1 MATPG
6 KKWFDKKYRCDAKM
20 ILTRPTHHVKFCR
33 LHSPT
38 SFILTCFY
46 FRWVTSMST
55 TRAWAFLSSQCLSIL
70 GSALSGIAIP
80 WLLLEQDPGA
90 GTASMVLSVQS
101 LAAIVA
107 MVFGSLMID
116 RIDKRRFC
124 MASDLTLCLG
134 LVLLVTL
141 YFLKILTPMVIV
153 LFVVLHAI
161 MGSLAHAAETA
172 LIPQIA
178 ASGSMSNHRING
190 LIGVFHNGGDLLGPV
205 LGGLIITSAGLAG
218 ALCLDS
224 ASFLASFLLYWFF
237 IPAGTGALA
246 APSEATTQPAPAV
259 QSIKAEMLGGVNQI
273 IHDPLLRCVTFASAV
288 INMVLTPFL
297 SLLILVLVKSRSGS
311 ALDAGVMLSC
321 FGVGGFLAS
330 ALFAWGGDRLRRH
343 PLPSMLLSLLAMLG
357 AFVALPLLD
366 GHAVLACLLAIGLCV
381 GYLGP
386 LEQTMVQDHA
396 QQDMLGRVLLAYSAS
411 RTLLVPLGYAITAM
425 ALAQFGVK
433 GACFAMAL
441 LLLLPALNLGGYLMK
456 RGGGL
461 DRS

>member
-1 MATPG
+1 
-6 KKWFDKKYRCDAKM
+6 
-20 ILTRPTHHVKFCR
+20 
-33 LHSPT
+33 
-38 SFILTCFY
+38 
-46 FRWVTSMST
+46 MST

-80 WLLLEQDPGA
+80 WLLLEKDPGA
-90 GTASMVLSVQS
+90 GIASMVLSSQS

-134 LVLLVTL
+134 LVLLVAL
-141 YFLKILTPMVIV
+141 YFLNRLTPLAIV

-237 IPAGTGALA
+237 IPASTGALPA
-246 APSEATTQPAPAV
+246 ASEATTPPAASEATAPAAPPV
-259 QSIKAEMLGGVNQI
+259 QSIKAEMLGGVKQI

-330 ALFAWGGDRLRRH
+330 ALFALGGERLRRH
-343 PLPSMLLSLLAMLG
+343 PLPAMMLSLLAMLG

-366 GHAVLACLLAIGLCV
+366 GNAVLPCLLLIGLCV

-441 LLLLPALNLGGYLMK
+441 LLLLPALNLGGYLLK

>member
-1 MATPG
+1 
-6 KKWFDKKYRCDAKM
+6 
-20 ILTRPTHHVKFCR
+20 
-33 LHSPT
+33 
-38 SFILTCFY
+38 
-46 FRWVTSMST
+46 MSN

-90 GTASMVLSVQS
+90 GTASMVLTFQS

-124 MASDLTLCLG
+124 MAADLTLCLG
-134 LVLLVTL
+134 LAFLVAL
-141 YFLKILTPMVIV
+141 YFLKLLTALPIV

-161 MGSLAHAAETA
+161 MKSLSYAAEMA

-178 ASGSMSNHRING
+178 ASGSMSNQRING

-205 LGGLIITSAGLAG
+205 LGGLIIASAGIVG

-224 ASFLASFLLYWFF
+224 ASFLVSFLLYWFF
-237 IPAGTGALA
+237 IPASTGALA
-246 APSEATTQPAPAV
+246 QVGGATERPTPAG
-259 QSIKAEMLGGVNQI
+259 IKAEMLGGVKQI
-273 IHDPLLRCVTFASAV
+273 MHDPLLRCVTFASAV

-311 ALDAGVMLSC
+311 ALDAGVMLSF

-330 ALFAWGGDRLRRH
+330 ALFAWGGERLRPRA
-343 PLPSMLLSLLAMLG
+343 LSSMMASLLVMLG
-357 AFVALPLLD
+357 AFVALPLLA
-366 GHAVLACLLAIGLCV
+366 GHAVLPCLLLIGLCV

-396 QQDMLGRVLLAYSAS
+396 QPDMLGRVLLAYSAS
-411 RTLLVPLGYAITAM
+411 RTLLVPIGYAVTAG
-425 ALAQFGVK
+425 ALAQYGVK

-441 LLLLPALNLGGYLMK
+441 LLLLPALNLGWFMMRRGDEQDRVK
-456 RGGGL
+456 RRG
-461 DRS
+461 RH